1 MCVADVGNLQGKKR
15 FNKKGDKGKAMKK
28 SIKPST
34 CLAPVAAVMVSCGD
48 MEKSDIVTIAW
59 TGTVNSEPPMLSI
72 SVRRS
77 RYSYEL
83 ISKTGEFV
91 VNLVDRSRLE
101 ILDGCGVVSGRDTDK
116 FKKFGLTKQV
126 CEKVKAPAIAE
137 CPVSLECAVRQTVEL
152 GTHVMF
158 IAEIVGVTV
167 REDWAENG
175 RLHIP
180 DGELIAYVQNRYVQT
195 GSTMGTYGYTAKK

>member
-1 MCVADVGNLQGKKR
+1 
-15 FNKKGDKGKAMKK
+15 MKK
-28 SIKPST
+28 NIKPSVY
-34 CLAPVAAVMVSCGD
+34 LAPVPAVMVSCGD

-83 ISKTGEFV
+83 IRKTGEFV
-91 VNLVDRSRLE
+91 VNLADRAHLE
-101 ILDGCGVVSGRDTDK
+101 TLDGCGVVSGRDTDK
-116 FKKFGLTKQV
+116 FKKLGLTKQA
-126 CEKVKAPAIAE
+126 CENVKAPAIAE
-137 CPVSLECAVRQTVEL
+137 CPFSLECKVRQTVEL
-152 GTHVMF
+152 ETHVMF
-158 IAEIVGVTV
+158 IAEIVGSTA
-167 REDWAENG
+167 REDWLEGG

-195 GSTMGTYGYTAKK
+195 GNTVGTYGFTAKK